1 MLRFYNSQIYFLDG
15 LLFSKVLPFYK
26 EKFRGPHLPFELLEQ
41 ELKSNHNW
49 PPVNGSKNNET
60 KIGMYTKYLMSKTLK
75 SKSMFWKSN

>member
-26 EKFRGPHLPFELLEQ
+26 EKFRGPKLPFELLEQ

-60 KIGMYTKYLMSKTLK
+60 KIGTYWPKKVSLI
-75 SKSMFWKSN
+75 